1 MSEEIHN
8 TSDHEIYDRVIS
20 AILDHRLQPG
30 TKLSETKLAEAFG
43 VSRTRIRPVLVRLAN
58 EQVVNLTHNKGAT
71 IVEPTE
77 IEAREVFLLRRLIEP
92 VLIELFIKQAS
103 DKDILALKDSL
114 EEELNAISTADI
126 RKSIRLSG
134 DFHLLIAQGSKNSTM
149 YRTLKELISRTSLI
163 LMAYN
168 NPSDYLAVDSK
179 TCTCSDH
186 RSLLD
191 AIKLKDIETAKRLMI
206 SHLIDLESSI
216 QFKRQTEDK
225 TDLHLIFK
233 NAA

>member
-1 MSEEIHN
+1 MSHEIHN

-92 VLIELFIKQAS
+92 ELIELFIKQAS

-114 EEELNAISTADI
+114 EEELNAISKADI

-168 NPSDYLAVDSK
+168 IPSDYLAVDSK

-186 RSLLD
+186 RSLLN
-191 AIKLKDIETAKRLMI
+191 AIKLKDIETAKSLMI
-206 SHLIDLESSI
+206 THLIDLESSI

-225 TDLHLIFK
+225 TDLHMIFK

>member
-1 MSEEIHN
+1 MNEEIHN

-92 VLIELFIKQAS
+92 VLIELFIKQAN
-103 DKDILALKDSL
+103 DKDILSLKESL

-163 LMAYN
+163 LMAYS
-168 NPSDYLAVDSK
+168 NPSDYMAVDSK

-191 AIKLKDIETAKRLMI
+191 AIKLKDIETAKSLMI

-216 QFKRQTEDK
+216 QFNRQTEDK
-225 TDLHLIFK
+225 TDLELMFK

>member
-1 MSEEIHN
+1 MSHEIHN

-92 VLIELFIKQAS
+92 ELIELFIKQAS

-114 EEELNAISTADI
+114 EEELNAISKADI

-179 TCTCSDH
+179 TC
-186 RSLLD
+186 
-191 AIKLKDIETAKRLMI
+191 
-206 SHLIDLESSI
+206 
-216 QFKRQTEDK
+216 
-225 TDLHLIFK
+225 K
-233 NAA
+233 NASNKNVFVVPQC

>member
-1 MSEEIHN
+1 MSKEIHN

-103 DKDILALKDSL
+103 DKDILSLKDSL

-134 DFHLLIAQGSKNSTM
+134 DFHLSDRSRLKKLHHVSNTQRVDLTHVFDSHGLRQPKRLFGRRLKNLHLFGSPIIARCHQAQG
-149 YRTLKELISRTSLI
+149 
-163 LMAYN
+163 
-168 NPSDYLAVDSK
+168 
-179 TCTCSDH
+179 H
-186 RSLLD
+186 
-191 AIKLKDIETAKRLMI
+191 
-206 SHLIDLESSI
+206 
-216 QFKRQTEDK
+216 
-225 TDLHLIFK
+225 
-233 NAA
+233 